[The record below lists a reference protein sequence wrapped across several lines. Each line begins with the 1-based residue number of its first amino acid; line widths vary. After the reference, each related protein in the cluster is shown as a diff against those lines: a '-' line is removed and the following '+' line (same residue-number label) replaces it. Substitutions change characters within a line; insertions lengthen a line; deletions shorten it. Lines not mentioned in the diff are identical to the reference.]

1 MFAKRLKELRL
12 KSEYSQKQLGDLL
25 GITQQAV
32 QKWEK
37 DIAHPDIDA
46 LIKMADFFDVT
57 IDYLLG
63 RTDTPNVEIVK
74 ASPKSGADEIHV
86 LKGSEPF
93 TPEQEEYIRNLIET
107 IKQDD

>member
-37 DIAHPDIDA
+37 AIAHPDIDA
-46 LIKMADFFDVT
+46 IIKMANLFDVT
-57 IDYLLG
+57 VDYLLG
-63 RTDTPNVEIVK
+63 RTDTPKVEIVK
-74 ASPKSGADEIHV
+74 APPNSGADELYV

-93 TPEQEEYIRNLIET
+93 TPKQAEYIRNLIES
-107 IKQDD
+107 IKHDD